1 MDENDNI
8 REKGGVVDVKLFIIS
23 ECKTDVRE
31 GEILLMNGLH

>member
-8 REKGGVVDVKLFIIS
+8 RKKGGVVDVKLFIIP

-31 GEILLMNGLH
+31 GEIFLVNGLN

>member
-8 REKGGVVDVKLFIIS
+8 RKKGGVVDVKLFIIS

-31 GEILLMNGLH
+31 GEIFLVNGLH